1 MQQYFVANWK
11 QHKTTQE
18 TRDFLTVFKDQIDVS
33 QLGEK
38 QIIICPSFT
47 SLQAAQ
53 EIVKEHGIDVSL
65 GAQDVSEFD
74 EGAYTGE
81 VGGNQ
86 IKEFADF
93 VIIGHSERRRYFGE
107 TPDQI
112 TKKVQVAKKAG
123 LTVILCVQ
131 DENDSLVEGA
141 DVIAFEPP
149 SAIST
154 FGVGKAEDPAE
165 VSRVFGLLQAKTNAP
180 LIYGG
185 SVDANDIANYKS
197 VSNIAGFLIG
207 GASLEPESFSQLIK
221 AW

>member
-1 MQQYFVANWK
+1 MQQYFIANWK
-11 QHKTTQE
+11 QHKTAQE
-18 TRDFLTVFKDQIDVS
+18 TRDFLSVFKDQIDVS

-74 EGAYTGE
+74 DGAYTGE
-81 VGGNQ
+81 VGGSQ

-107 TPDQI
+107 TPEQVA
-112 TKKVQVAKKAG
+112 KKVANAKKAG
-123 LTVILCVQ
+123 LTVVLCVQ
-131 DENDSLVEGA
+131 DENEPVVEGA
-141 DVIAFEPP
+141 DLVAFEPVG
-149 SAIST
+149 AIGT
-154 FGVGKAEDPAE
+154 GQAEDPAE
-165 VSRVFGLLQAKTNAP
+165 VSRVFELLKAKINVP

-185 SVDANDIANYKS
+185 SVDANGIVNYKS
-197 VSNIAGFLIG
+197 VPNIAGFLIG
-207 GASLEPESFSQLIK
+207 GASLEPESFSNIIK

>member
-1 MQQYFVANWK
+1 MQQYFIANWK
-11 QHKTTQE
+11 QHKTAQE
-18 TRDFLTVFKDQIDVS
+18 TRDFLSVFKDQIDVS

-74 EGAYTGE
+74 DGAYTGE
-81 VGGNQ
+81 VGGSQ

-107 TPDQI
+107 TPEQVA
-112 TKKVQVAKKAG
+112 KKVSNAKKAG

-131 DENDSLVEGA
+131 DENESVVEGA
-141 DVIAFEPP
+141 DLVAFEPVG
-149 SAIST
+149 AIGT
-154 FGVGKAEDPAE
+154 GKAEDPAE
-165 VSRVFGLLQAKTNAP
+165 VSRVFELLKAKINVP

-185 SVDANDIANYKS
+185 SVDANDITNYKS
-197 VSNIAGFLIG
+197 VPNIAGFLIG
-207 GASLEPESFSQLIK
+207 GASLEPESFSNIIK